1 MNAILPTG
9 QKCQVLKVNVAE
21 MLLIGKGIQKEIEVP
36 DGEFQQTG
44 IVFLCQ
50 KPAMLHSLDSAA
62 YKAFTSVLEIGGPPE
77 PPIELVGRNDEV
89 ILYAAPYVL
98 EHDGEGCVMMKLA
111 CVMRLSTSLRVGSD
125 VMLVQDN
132 H

>member
-21 MLLIGKGIQKEIEVP
+21 MTLIEKGIQREIEVP
-36 DGEFQQTG
+36 DGDFQQTG

-62 YKAFTSVLEIGGPPE
+62 YKAFTSILEIGGPPE
-77 PPIELVGRNDEV
+77 PPIELVNWSDEV
-89 ILYAAPYVL
+89 ILCAAPYAI
-98 EHDGEGCVMMKLA
+98 EYDSEGCVMMKLA
-111 CVMRLSTSLRVGSD
+111 CVMRLSTPLRVGSD
-125 VMLVQDN
+125 GMLVWEKC
-132 H
+132 